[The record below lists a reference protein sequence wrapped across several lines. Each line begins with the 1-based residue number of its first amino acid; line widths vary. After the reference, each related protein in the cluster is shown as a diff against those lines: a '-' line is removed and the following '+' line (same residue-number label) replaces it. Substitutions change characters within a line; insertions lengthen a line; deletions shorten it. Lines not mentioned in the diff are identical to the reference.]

1 VVPGARELKQMRDE
15 MKELQET
22 VNRLRSDCDR
32 HVRELREELEGE
44 KTARLQLESDVERLK
59 KVVATKLR
67 VL

>member
-1 VVPGARELKQMRDE
+1 MVPGARELKQMRDE